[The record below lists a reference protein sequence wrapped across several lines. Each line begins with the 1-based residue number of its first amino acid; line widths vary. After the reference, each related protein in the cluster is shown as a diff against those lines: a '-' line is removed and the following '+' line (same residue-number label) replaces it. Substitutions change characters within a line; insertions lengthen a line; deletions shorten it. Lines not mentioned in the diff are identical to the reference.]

1 MFEAIKDRRSVRA
14 FKSKPVSEEFL
25 VRILEA
31 AQWAPSAGNC
41 QARDFIIVND
51 FNVKR
56 RLCDAALGQSF
67 IEEAPID
74 LVVCANEERSSR
86 RYGDRGRELYC
97 LLDAASAVQ
106 NILLAIHALGL
117 GACWVGA
124 FHDANVTKN
133 LNLPRWLRPVAII
146 PIGYPAEKP
155 RTPSRMGIK
164 AFVHLNH
171 YGERIRPWRQAP
183 SLINELKPYPSIN
196 LTKEH
201 GKADQ
206 KTL

>member
-14 FKSKPVSEEFL
+14 FKSKPISEEFL
-25 VRILEA
+25 DRILEA

-41 QARDFIIVND
+41 QARDFIIVSD
-51 FNVKR
+51 LEIKR

-74 LVVCANEERSSR
+74 IVVCANEERSSR

-106 NILLAIHALGL
+106 NILLAVHALGL

-124 FHDANVTKN
+124 FHDDMVAKI
-133 LNLPRWLRPVAII
+133 LNLPHWLRPVAII

-155 RTPSRMGIK
+155 WTPPRMGLK
-164 AFVHLNH
+164 AFVHLNR
-171 YGERIRPWRQAP
+171 YRERIRPWR
-183 SLINELKPYPSIN
+183 SSE
-196 LTKEH
+196 
-201 GKADQ
+201 
-206 KTL
+206 